1 MPSLST
7 PDPRSIDPLPA
18 SRSCRLCGGP
28 TRPSHRVDAG
38 GGDTI
43 QIHLCTR
50 CGAAYRGALRT
61 AAERDARGR
70 REIDERRAR
79 QRDERPGRRPLEEGG
94 PDNPVLD
101 EETAARLKQLLGD

>member
-7 PDPRSIDPLPA
+7 PDPRSIDPLPT
-18 SRSCRLCGGP
+18 SRSCRLCGAP